1 MIFMEK
7 NAKIYVAG
15 HTGLVGSAV
24 VRMLQNEGYKNLIL
38 YSRAQLD
45 LLNQQAVI
53 NFFQEEKPEFVIDCA
68 AKVGGIKANMTYPAD
83 FLYDNLQIQN
93 NLIWASKAHGV
104 KKFLFLGSSC
114 IYPRDCPQPMKE
126 MYFMTGPPE
135 PTNEGYA
142 YAKIA
147 GIKMCEYIYDQYG
160 LEFISCM
167 PTNIYGPGDNFDPE
181 SSHVIPSLIRRM
193 HKAKIRKDLS
203 VEIWGSGLSRR
214 EFLYVDDLASGIIW
228 MMQHHN
234 SKNFLNI
241 GTGEDISIKELA
253 YHVKDLVGYQGEL
266 TFNTT
271 KPDGMPKKLLDIS
284 SLHSTGWQYST
295 TLEAGLKRTYN
306 WYLENKES
314 LDAL

>member
-1 MIFMEK
+1 
-7 NAKIYVAG
+7 
-15 HTGLVGSAV
+15 
-24 VRMLQNEGYKNLIL
+24 
-38 YSRAQLD
+38 
-45 LLNQQAVI
+45 
-53 NFFQEEKPEFVIDCA
+53 
-68 AKVGGIKANMTYPAD
+68 
-83 FLYDNLQIQN
+83 
-93 NLIWASKAHGV
+93 
-104 KKFLFLGSSC
+104 
-114 IYPRDCPQPMKE
+114 
-126 MYFMTGPPE
+126 
-135 PTNEGYA
+135 
-142 YAKIA
+142 
-147 GIKMCEYIYDQYG
+147 MCEYIYDQYG

-271 KPDGMPKKLLDIS
+271 KPDGMPKN
-284 SLHSTGWQYST
+284 YSIYHPYI
-295 TLEAGLKRTYN
+295 LPDGNIAPL
-306 WYLENKES
+306 
-314 LDAL
+314 